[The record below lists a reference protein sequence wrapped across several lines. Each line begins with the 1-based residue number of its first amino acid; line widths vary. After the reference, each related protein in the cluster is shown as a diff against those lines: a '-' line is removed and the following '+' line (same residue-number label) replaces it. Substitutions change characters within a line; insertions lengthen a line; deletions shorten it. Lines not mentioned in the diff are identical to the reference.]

1 VALRR
6 KDFTQRIQ
14 STGWEKAVKWAI
26 EEIMEEHA
34 QLEKNQIDLANMLN
48 QMTDVMNSFG
58 LVAAAHEGGS
68 WTRMNK
74 EQRQLDPGL
83 ERPASDRR
91 DN

>member
-1 VALRR
+1 MALRR
-6 KDFTQRIQ
+6 KDFTTRIQ

-34 QLEKNQIDLANMLN
+34 QLEKNQIECM
-48 QMTDVMNSFG
+48 QMVNRMMDVMSNFG
-58 LVAAAHEGGS
+58 LVAARMKEELE
-68 WTRMNK
+68 RMNK
-74 EQRQLDPGL
+74 EQRQLDPDL

>member
-58 LVAAAHEGGS
+58 LVS
-68 WTRMNK
+68 QRMK
-74 EQRQLDPGL
+74 EAIDSMNRDQRQLDPDL

>member
-58 LVAAAHEGGS
+58 LVSQRMKEAIDS
-68 WTRMNK
+68 MNK
-74 EQRQLDPGL
+74 EQRQLDPDL

>member
-1 VALRR
+1 MALRR

-58 LVAAAHEGGS
+58 LVS
-68 WTRMNK
+68 QRMK
-74 EQRQLDPGL
+74 EAIDSMNRDQRQLDPDL